1 MFKFFLEVNIL
12 RYMDLMYKLFK
23 KFVSLN
29 NIFLDIFMERVY
41 NNIRGNVKDDIV
53 CKIQNIGQGR
63 EFRIFLQDIN
73 VNVQLKKM
81 IFI

>member
-12 RYMDLMYKLFK
+12 CYMDLMYKLFK

-53 CKIQNIGQGR
+53 CKI
-63 EFRIFLQDIN
+63 
-73 VNVQLKKM
+73 
-81 IFI
+81 